1 MNQFM
6 TDSCR
11 TDIDPRELTL
21 DYAMQARDVELI
33 KNKRLRSAQEY
44 KQASQ
49 DNEILDDLRDGLPI
63 RLAITVFVVGDV
75 HYVVDGFHRTDACLK
90 YLKET
95 PDADITIPALVIKNR
110 TYREAVAAAQDA
122 NQSHGVGVTAD
133 EVMQSK
139 FRKLIVEG
147 KFNLSVS
154 AVMKEVE
161 CSKGQAAHIAKGL
174 KACGKA
180 FTNPVD
186 VEFTDL
192 AVYVDKLQDGLQNQ
206 FYCPDSTWDSKGFPK
221 IRRLSDIASGKEF
234 TGFDMDDDAWEQVQ
248 IETATK
254 DFGRLIER
262 YGDDCFR
269 EALRKYVKGTGLGVS
284 ITKRNNWLEQAGSI
298 KGDEVPQGWDGTVVP
313 VIDNDF

>member
-139 FRKLIVEG
+139 FRKLIIQG
-147 KFNLSVS
+147 NHTLSVS
-154 AVMKEVE
+154 GVMKEIG

-174 KACGKA
+174 KACAKA
-180 FTNPVD
+180 FAKPID
-186 VEFTDL
+186 LEFTDL
-192 AVYVDKLQDGLQNQ
+192 EIYVEKLQNGLQNQ

-221 IRRLSDIASGKEF
+221 IRRLSDLVSGKEY
-234 TGFDMDDDAWEQVQ
+234 TGSDMDNDAWEKEQ
-248 IETATK
+248 IETAAR
-254 DFGRLIER
+254 DLGRLIER
-262 YGDDCFR
+262 YGDDYFR
-269 EALRKYVKGTGLGVS
+269 EGLRKHVKGAGLGVS
-284 ITKRNNWLEQAGSI
+284 ITKRSNWLEQAGSVE
-298 KGDEVPQGWDGTVVP
+298 GEEVPEDWDGTVTP
-313 VIDNDF
+313 LMEDAF

>member
-1 MNQFM
+1 MA
-6 TDSCR
+6 DSCLKEL
-11 TDIDPRELTL
+11 DPRTLTL
-21 DYAMQARDVELI
+21 DHAMQARDVELI
-33 KNKRLRSAQEY
+33 KDKRLRSSQEI
-44 KQASQ
+44 KQAAQ
-49 DNEILDDLRDGLPI
+49 DQAILEDLRNGVKI
-63 RLAITVFVVGDV
+63 RQAITVFVVGDV
-75 HYVVDGFHRTDACLK
+75 NYVVDGFHRTGACLK
-90 YLKET
+90 YLRENPK
-95 PDADITIPALVIKNR
+95 ANLTIPALVIKNR
-110 TYREAVAAAQDA
+110 TYREAVATAQDA
-122 NQSHGVGVTAD
+122 NQNHGVGVTVD

-154 AVMKEVE
+154 AVMKEVG

-192 AVYVDKLQDGLQNQ
+192 AVYVDKLQHGLQNQ

-262 YGDDCFR
+262 YGDDLFR
-269 EALRKYVKGTGLGVS
+269 EALRKYVKGTGLGIS
-284 ITKRNNWLEQAGSI
+284 ITKRNNWLEQAGSV
-298 KGDEVPQGWDGTVVP
+298 KGDEVPEGWDGTVVP